1 MTNMDCKTCKDLL
14 WEYHDN
20 ELDSDL
26 TRQADEHLATCPV
39 CRAELAALTAS
50 TQFLKEYMPVLTVD
64 NAFVQAT
71 MEKIIL
77 TKPANAFLKPII
89 GIGLALTGLIIG
101 TLVIISP
108 FFFSLLWLIGNIL
121 FTIVKLGTLVVKTT
135 PLLQIISG
143 VALSASL
150 FIVLASIRRLA
161 VRRIA

>member
-1 MTNMDCKTCKDLL
+1 MDCKTCKDLL

-26 TRQADEHLATCPV
+26 TWQVDEHLATCPA
-39 CRAELAALTAS
+39 CRGELAALAAT
-50 TQFLKEYMPVLTVD
+50 TQFFKKHMPVLTLD
-64 NAFVQAT
+64 NAFIQAT
-71 MEKIIL
+71 MKKIAL
-77 TKPANAFLKPII
+77 AEQASAFLKPII

-108 FFFSLLWLIGNIL
+108 FFISLLWLIGNII
-121 FTIVKLGTLVVKTT
+121 FTLVKLGTLVVKTT

-143 VALSASL
+143 VALSALL
-150 FIVLASIRRLA
+150 FIVLASIRRLT

>member
-1 MTNMDCKTCKDLL
+1 MDCKTCKDLL

-26 TRQADEHLATCPV
+26 TWQVDEHITTCPV
-39 CRAELAALTAS
+39 CRAELAALTVS
-50 TQFLKEYMPVLTVD
+50 TGFLKEYMPVLTLD

-71 MEKIIL
+71 MEKIAL
-77 TKPANAFLKPII
+77 AEQAGAFLKPII

-101 TLVIISP
+101 ILVIISP
-108 FFFSLLWLIGNIL
+108 IFISLLWLIGNII
-121 FTIVKLGTLVVKTT
+121 FTLVKLGTLVVKTT

-143 VALSASL
+143 VALSALL
-150 FIVLASIRRLA
+150 FIVLVSIRRLA

>member
-1 MTNMDCKTCKDLL
+1 MDCKTCKNLL

-26 TRQADEHLATCPV
+26 NWQVDEHLTTCPD

-50 TQFLKEYMPVLTVD
+50 TRFLKEYMPVLTLD
-64 NAFVQAT
+64 SAFVQAT
-71 MEKIIL
+71 MEKIGL
-77 TKPANAFLKPII
+77 AEPDGAFLKPII
-89 GIGLALTGLIIG
+89 GIGLALAGLILC

-108 FFFSLLWLIGNIL
+108 FFISLLWLIGNII
-121 FTIVKLGTLVVKTT
+121 FTLVKLGTLVVKTT
-135 PLLQIISG
+135 APMLQIISG
-143 VALSASL
+143 VALSALL